1 MALLP
6 GRRFFLRE
14 FVPRLIVLSLCFAF
28 VVNHLPG
35 LAFSGGIFAACVLGF
50 VMTVN
55 FMLVGVY
62 LAASSPFRNFVA
74 RHQGKFWLTP
84 AMVGFAFV
92 EPALV
97 LALIARLLFHAF
109 SIDGVFAA
117 LLASLL
123 MNVGCFVTHDWGAG
137 KPDQEQ

>member
-6 GRRFFLRE
+6 GRRFFFRE
-14 FVPRLIVLSLCFAF
+14 LLPRFILLSLLFAF

-35 LAFSGGIFAACVLGF
+35 LTFSGGIFAACALSL
-50 VMTVN
+50 VMTTN

-62 LAASSPFRNFVA
+62 LASSAPFVNFVA
-74 RHQGKFWLTP
+74 RHQGKLWLTP
-84 AMVGFAFV
+84 AMIGFAFV

-97 LALIARLLFHAF
+97 LALIARFSFHAF

-137 KPDQEQ
+137 KADKQ